1 MLHSVLRWTDSF
13 DEARIHESVRNHGV
27 ENAQGFQSWLA
38 FEFIGSPAVS
48 ELLQTVG
55 LQTEEF

>member
-1 MLHSVLRWTDSF
+1 MLRWTDSF